1 MNEEE
6 EEEVLT
12 GIPEYADEALS
23 GTPEYVDGDG
33 DDLDDADDLEEE
45 EKSGGV
51 DDGLMQ

>member
-1 MNEEE
+1 MNEGE

-12 GIPEYADEALS
+12 DIPEYVDGALS
-23 GTPEYVDGDG
+23 GTPEYVDDG
-33 DDLDDADDLEEE
+33 DDLEEE

>member
-12 GIPEYADEALS
+12 DIPEYVEALS

-33 DDLDDADDLEEE
+33 DDLEEE